1 MKFHYDCTKG
11 KREII
16 GTPEDVIQVDHK
28 RVGFINRNPFLLNVE
43 VRQEDTPQFV
53 YDISGKTNYL
63 AWQSEA
69 SAGQRQEMERKLS
82 ELLRAFAQAGI
93 AMENIIQEK
102 RYMYV
107 DDFEKEI
114 NLICIPAMAVEKKE
128 AKPKEDSWGEASDPW
143 DKDPWEEEWKEEPVK
158 KAAPSKLA
166 SKAAP
171 KVETSKPDFDRIEMP
186 PLPDEIPVPSSEEV
200 YNTYNNVSPK
210 EKKRSEWGEEEDD
223 LEKFFQK
230 ELKPA
235 APEPG
240 YQQKPLY
247 EEISAGSSRPAEEKS
262 AFADWRNEEKYAAPQ
277 EEKYTAPQEEKYT
290 APQEEK
296 YTAPQEEKY
305 TAPKEEKYTAPQ
317 EEKYAAPQEK
327 KNIASREENFQE
339 FQDEDEDEDG
349 TVLLS
354 DYEDDEKTMLLIPK
368 PNGKAYLENIKTKE
382 KFHIV
387 KTTTKIGK
395 KRLAVDIWIKENP
408 TVSREHCTITYRMG
422 EYYIADDGSL
432 NFTYVN
438 DNKLEKEESCLLT
451 DGCTVRLSD
460 EEFIFRTGEE

>member
-43 VRQEDTPQFV
+43 VRQEDTLQFV
-53 YDISGKTNYL
+53 YNISGKTNYL

-93 AMENIIQEK
+93 SMENIIQEK

-128 AKPKEDSWGEASDPW
+128 AKPKEDSWGKASDPW

-158 KAAPSKLA
+158 KAAPSKLD

-171 KVETSKPDFDRIEMP
+171 KVEMSKPDFDRIEMP

-200 YNTYNNVSPK
+200 YNTYNNVRSK
-210 EKKRSEWGEEEDD
+210 ENKVSEWGEEKDD
-223 LEKFFQK
+223 LEDFFQK

-247 EEISAGSSRPAEEKS
+247 EEIDASPSQPVEEKS
-262 AFADWRNEEKYAAPQ
+262 AFADWRNEEKY
-277 EEKYTAPQEEKYT
+277 TAPQEERYT
-290 APQEEK
+290 ASQEEK

-305 TAPKEEKYTAPQ
+305 TAPKEEKNT
-317 EEKYAAPQEK
+317 
-327 KNIASREENFQE
+327 ASREENFQE
-339 FQDEDEDEDG
+339 FLDEDEDEDEDG

-382 KFHIV
+382 RFHIV

>member
-43 VRQEDTPQFV
+43 VRQEDTLQFV

-93 AMENIIQEK
+93 SMENIIQEK

-128 AKPKEDSWGEASDPW
+128 AKPKEDSWGKASDPW
-143 DKDPWEEEWKEEPVK
+143 DKDPWEEEWKEEPVI
-158 KAAPSKLA
+158 KAAPSKLD

-171 KVETSKPDFDRIEMP
+171 KVEMSKPDFDRIEMP

-200 YNTYNNVSPK
+200 YNTYDNVRSK
-210 EKKRSEWGEEEDD
+210 ENKVSEWGEEKDD
-223 LEKFFQK
+223 LEDFFQK

-247 EEISAGSSRPAEEKS
+247 EEIDASPSQPVEEKS
-262 AFADWRNEEKYAAPQ
+262 AFADWRN

-290 APQEEK
+290 APQEE
-296 YTAPQEEKY
+296 QY
-305 TAPKEEKYTAPQ
+305 TAPKEEKNT
-317 EEKYAAPQEK
+317 
-327 KNIASREENFQE
+327 ASREENFQE
-339 FQDEDEDEDG
+339 FLDEDEDEDEDEDG

-382 KFHIV
+382 RFHIV

-422 EYYIADDGSL
+422 EYYIADVGSL

>member
-43 VRQEDTPQFV
+43 VRQEDTLQFV

-93 AMENIIQEK
+93 SMENIIQEK

-128 AKPKEDSWGEASDPW
+128 AKPKEDSWGKASDPW

-158 KAAPSKLA
+158 KAAPSKLD

-171 KVETSKPDFDRIEMP
+171 KVEMSKPDFDRIEMP

-200 YNTYNNVSPK
+200 YNTYNNVRSK
-210 EKKRSEWGEEEDD
+210 ENEVSEWGEEKDD
-223 LEKFFQK
+223 LEDFFQK

-247 EEISAGSSRPAEEKS
+247 EEIDASPSQPVEEKS
-262 AFADWRNEEKYAAPQ
+262 AFADWRN

-305 TAPKEEKYTAPQ
+305 TAPQ
-317 EEKYAAPQEK
+317 EEK
-327 KNIASREENFQE
+327 NTASREENLQE
-339 FQDEDEDEDG
+339 FLDEDEDEDEDG

-422 EYYIADDGSL
+422 EYYIADVGSL

-451 DGCTVRLSD
+451 DGCAVRLSD

>member
-43 VRQEDTPQFV
+43 VRQEDTLQFV
-53 YDISGKTNYL
+53 YNISGKTNYL

-82 ELLRAFAQAGI
+82 ELLGAFAQAGI
-93 AMENIIQEK
+93 SMENIIQEK

-128 AKPKEDSWGEASDPW
+128 AKPKEDSWGKASDPW

-158 KAAPSKLA
+158 KAAPSKLD

-171 KVETSKPDFDRIEMP
+171 KVEMSKPDFDRIEMP

-200 YNTYNNVSPK
+200 YNTYNNVRSK
-210 EKKRSEWGEEEDD
+210 ENKVSEWGEEKDD
-223 LEKFFQK
+223 LEDFFQK

-247 EEISAGSSRPAEEKS
+247 EEIDASPSQPVEEKS
-262 AFADWRNEEKYAAPQ
+262 AFADWRN

-296 YTAPQEEKY
+296 YTA
-305 TAPKEEKYTAPQ
+305 
-317 EEKYAAPQEK
+317 
-327 KNIASREENFQE
+327 SREENFQE
-339 FQDEDEDEDG
+339 FLDEDEDEDEDG

-422 EYYIADDGSL
+422 EYYIADVGSL